1 MKTILTLVLI
11 LCSYG
16 FFAQKIEKIKLKG
29 EKDFGKRE
37 LFIYTPREYFDQSRS
52 FEVVYVLDAQ
62 YREFFDAVH
71 TTIAFQNNGLRP
83 MIVVGIASPY
93 RNIDFL
99 PTNLHPET
107 VQEQYG
113 ELGGADD
120 FSDFIENSV
129 MPYVD
134 KNYRTIPTKIG
145 IGHSNGGTF
154 MNYTMI
160 KKPELFDVIFSIDA
174 NFNYDKGQLVDF
186 IKNKSTFKNSLDF
199 YYTCQTRNGDS
210 WIENSIEFNESLKT
224 LTDMNIVQELF
235 ESETHNSVYQI
246 GVMNAF
252 KAYFKFQFFDVQN
265 LIEYLKDLDSKEDFT
280 VKQNELLQ
288 MAIVFKRFSQI
299 EAAKNLLSNFQE
311 KLTVEYEYDT
321 RYDIYALFGT
331 ADLYFSLGFSD
342 LAKKYFLYCDR
353 MLEEKKKNYGIEK
366 YNMGKK
372 MISEKLKLIEQW
384 EQQKIND

>member
-37 LFIYTPREYFDQSRS
+37 LLIYTPLEYFDQSRS

-62 YREFFDAVH
+62 SREFFDAVH

-99 PTNLHPET
+99 PTNVHPET

-145 IGHSNGGTF
+145 IGYSNGGTF
-154 MNYTMI
+154 INYTMI

-174 NFNYDKGQLVDF
+174 NFTYDKGQLVDL
-186 IKNKSTFKNSLDF
+186 IKNQSSLKNSLDF
-199 YYTCQTRNGDS
+199 YYSCQTRSGDS

-265 LIEYLKDLDSKEDFT
+265 LIEYLKDLESKEDFT

-288 MAIVFKRFSQI
+288 MAVVFKRFAQI
-299 EAAKNLLSNFQE
+299 EAAKKLLLSFQE
-311 KLTVEYEYDT
+311 KLTGEIEG
-321 RYDIYALFGT
+321 YDIYALFET

-342 LAKKYFLYCDR
+342 LAKKYFLYCDKV
-353 MLEEKKKNYGIEK
+353 LEEKKKNYGIEK
-366 YNMGKK
+366 YNMGKS
-372 MISEKLKLIEQW
+372 MISEKLKLIEQS
-384 EQQKIND
+384 E